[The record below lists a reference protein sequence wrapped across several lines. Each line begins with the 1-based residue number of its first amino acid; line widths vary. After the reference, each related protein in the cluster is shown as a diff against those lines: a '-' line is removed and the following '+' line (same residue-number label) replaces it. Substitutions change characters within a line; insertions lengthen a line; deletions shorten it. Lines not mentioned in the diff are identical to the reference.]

1 MTMSL
6 YELASGTFAPMLRTL
21 SMLLDKGAAHAR
33 AHGIAEADLLDAR
46 LAPDMYPLTRQVQL
60 ACSNALEGV
69 ASVLGREPPTFA
81 DDERTIDDLKRL
93 LEKTIASLDALDAK
107 RFDGADTRTID
118 MPIPGD
124 MTISMTGA
132 QWLRDW
138 AIPHFYFHVV
148 TAYDILRHRGVEI
161 GKRDYLARVAVYI
174 KPKR

>member
-1 MTMSL
+1 MTISL

-21 SMLLDKGAAHAR
+21 SNLLDKGAAHAR
-33 AHGIAEADLLDAR
+33 AHDIAEGDLLDSR

-69 ASVLGREPPTFA
+69 ASVTGREQPTFT

-93 LEKTIASLDALDAK
+93 LAKTVAALDGLDAK
-107 RFDGADTRTID
+107 QFDGAAERRID
-118 MPIPGD
+118 MPIPD
-124 MTISMTGA
+124 DLTISMSGA

-161 GKRDYLARVAVYI
+161 GKRDYLARVGVYI
-174 KPKR
+174 KPR